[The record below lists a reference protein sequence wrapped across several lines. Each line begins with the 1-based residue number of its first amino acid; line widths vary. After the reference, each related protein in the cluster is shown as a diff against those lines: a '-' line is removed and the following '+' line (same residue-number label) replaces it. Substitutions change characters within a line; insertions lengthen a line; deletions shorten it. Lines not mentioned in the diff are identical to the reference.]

1 MTSKSPARVSEDVDE
16 MVLTYSEM
24 QAIASGNPMIKE
36 KIQLDNDVAMLKTLE
51 AEHKKSIYKMQ
62 ELAEKILPKQITQYS
77 ELLTKAR
84 NDMSKYQEHQALN
97 KEFEMTI
104 GGVRYD
110 KRENAGEQ
118 IAVAMAKCTATG
130 EPIELGTYHGF
141 KVTIERN
148 PSANTF
154 FELDNKPCIAVLHGE
169 LTYSCDIATDNGVG
183 NVRRIENLAGIQIN
197 QKQCSFEEQLER
209 ANKDLS
215 EAQQNMLKPFEH
227 GQELAE
233 KTKRLEY
240 VNAQLSGNSQSINN
254 AHESAVEFRFHN
266 NKYQALIGTK
276 NKSEW
281 CDVVSKG
288 GKLIAASDTKVYNL
302 SEKESDQFRSYVFN
316 GDKIDTGKNNSL
328 LEKLKPKALKL

>member
-1 MTSKSPARVSEDVDE
+1 

-62 ELAEKILPKQITQYS
+62 ELAEKTLPKQITHYS
-77 ELLTKAR
+77 ELLAKSKS
-84 NDMSKYQEHQALN
+84 DMSKYQEQQALN

-130 EPIELGTYHGF
+130 EPIELGTYRGF

-154 FELDNKPCIAVLHGE
+154 
-169 LTYSCDIATDNGVG
+169 
-183 NVRRIENLAGIQIN
+183 
-197 QKQCSFEEQLER
+197 
-209 ANKDLS
+209 LS
-215 EAQQNMLKPFEH
+215 LI
-227 GQELAE
+227 
-233 KTKRLEY
+233 RL
-240 VNAQLSGNSQSINN
+240 
-254 AHESAVEFRFHN
+254 
-266 NKYQALIGTK
+266 
-276 NKSEW
+276 
-281 CDVVSKG
+281 VS
-288 GKLIAASDTKVYNL
+288 LFST
-302 SEKESDQFRSYVFN
+302 E
-316 GDKIDTGKNNSL
+316 SL
-328 LEKLKPKALKL
+328 LIHVTLPQIMAWEMSEELKILQEYR